1 MMKLVLELVML
12 VILVKLDLFGF
23 ELLLMV
29 LVELVLNPPKKVLL
43 FSLSIQITLT
53 FFPPSTR

>member
-1 MMKLVLELVML
+1 MNLVLELVML

-29 LVELVLNPPKKVLL
+29 LVELVLIP
-43 FSLSIQITLT
+43 QI
-53 FFPPSTR
+53 F

>member
-1 MMKLVLELVML
+1 MVLGLVML

-29 LVELVLNPPKKVLL
+29 LVELVLIPQN
-43 FSLSIQITLT
+43 F
-53 FFPPSTR
+53 

>member
-1 MMKLVLELVML
+1 MNLVLELVML

-29 LVELVLNPPKKVLL
+29 LVELVLIPQN
-43 FSLSIQITLT
+43 F
-53 FFPPSTR
+53 

>member
-1 MMKLVLELVML
+1 MKLVLELVML

-29 LVELVLNPPKKVLL
+29 LVELVLIPQN
-43 FSLSIQITLT
+43 F
-53 FFPPSTR
+53 